1 MKEKCLGKT
10 MSRPLKIEDQF
21 SELEIPKT
29 PLSIILIRLF
39 STVVILSILLFSI
52 KGAEI
57 RFGDLWTNWDNMV
70 QYGSGFLKPDFID
83 RPDYLQEMIITL
95 QIAAWGTFL
104 AIIGAIPFGLMC
116 SANLSPVWLSQP
128 VRRMMDLL
136 RSVNEMV
143 FAMLF
148 IAAVGL
154 GPFAGVLALTL
165 HTLGSLSKLFS
176 EVVEAIDPQP
186 VEGIRATGATSI
198 EEIIYGVLPQVFP
211 LWISYS
217 LYRFEANVRSA
228 SVIGMVGD
236 GGIGMLLWDAIR
248 GFDYSKTAAII
259 LIILVVVSFL
269 DFTSAR
275 IRRIYI

>member
-1 MKEKCLGKT
+1 
-10 MSRPLKIEDQF
+10 MSTPIKIEDQF
-21 SELEIPKT
+21 PELEIPKT

-39 STVVILSILLFSI
+39 STLVILSILLFSV

-57 RFGDLWTNWDNMV
+57 RFGDLWTNRDNIV

-83 RPDYLQEMIITL
+83 WPDYLQEMIITL
-95 QIAAWGTFL
+95 QVAAWGTFL
-104 AIIGAIPFGLMC
+104 AIIGAIPFSLMC

-186 VEGIRATGATSI
+186 VEGIRATGATPL

-228 SVIGMVGD
+228 SVIGMVGA

-248 GFDYSKTAAII
+248 SFDYSKTAAII
-259 LIILVVVSFL
+259 LIIVVVVSFL

>member
-1 MKEKCLGKT
+1 
-10 MSRPLKIEDQF
+10 MSNFHQNIDQPDQ
-21 SELEIPKT
+21 LEIPKT
-29 PLSIILIRLF
+29 RLSVILTRLF
-39 STVVILSILLFSI
+39 VAIFTVAILLFSI

-57 RFGDLWTNWDNMV
+57 RFGDLWKNRDNMV
-70 QYGSGFLKPDFID
+70 QYGGGFFKPDFID
-83 RPDYLQEMIITL
+83 WPDYLQEMLITL
-95 QIAAWGTFL
+95 QIAVWGTFL
-104 AIIGAIPFGLMC
+104 AIIGAIPCGLIC
-116 SANLSPVWLSQP
+116 SSNLTPFWLSQP
-128 VRRMMDLL
+128 MRRLMDLL

-154 GPFAGVLALTL
+154 GPFAGVLALSL

-186 VEGIRATGATSI
+186 VEGIRATGATPL

-228 SVIGMVGD
+228 SVIGMVGA

-248 GFDYSKTAAII
+248 GFDYGKTAAII
-259 LIILVVVSFL
+259 LIIIVVVSFL
-269 DFTSAR
+269 DFASAH
-275 IRRIYI
+275 IRRFYI

>member
-1 MKEKCLGKT
+1 
-10 MSRPLKIEDQF
+10 MSTPIKIEDQF
-21 SELEIPKT
+21 PELEIPKT

-39 STVVILSILLFSI
+39 STLVILSILLFSV

-57 RFGDLWTNWDNMV
+57 RFGDLWTNRDNIV

-83 RPDYLQEMIITL
+83 WPDYLQEMIITL
-95 QIAAWGTFL
+95 QVAAWGTFL

-186 VEGIRATGATSI
+186 VEGIRATGATPL

-228 SVIGMVGD
+228 SVIGMVGA

-248 GFDYSKTAAII
+248 SFDYSKTAAII
-259 LIILVVVSFL
+259 LIIVVVVSLL

>member
-39 STVVILSILLFSI
+39 STLVILSILLFSV

-57 RFGDLWTNWDNMV
+57 RFGDLWTNRDNIV

-83 RPDYLQEMIITL
+83 WPDYLQEMIITL
-95 QIAAWGTFL
+95 QVAAWGTFL

-176 EVVEAIDPQP
+176 EVVEAI
-186 VEGIRATGATSI
+186 
-198 EEIIYGVLPQVFP
+198 
-211 LWISYS
+211 
-217 LYRFEANVRSA
+217 EAFN
-228 SVIGMVGD
+228 GQ
-236 GGIGMLLWDAIR
+236 
-248 GFDYSKTAAII
+248 
-259 LIILVVVSFL
+259 
-269 DFTSAR
+269 
-275 IRRIYI
+275 

>member
-29 PLSIILIRLF
+29 PLSVILIRLF

-83 RPDYLQEMIITL
+83 WPDYLQEMIITL

-116 SANLSPVWLSQP
+116 SANLFPVWLSQP

-186 VEGIRATGATSI
+186 VEGIRATGATPL

-228 SVIGMVGD
+228 SVIGMVGA

-248 GFDYSKTAAII
+248 SFDYSKTAAII
-259 LIILVVVSFL
+259 LIIVIVVSFL

>member
-83 RPDYLQEMIITL
+83 WPDYLQEMIITL

-228 SVIGMVGD
+228 SVIGMVGA

-248 GFDYSKTAAII
+248 SFDYSKTAAII
-259 LIILVVVSFL
+259 LIIVIVVSFL